1 MASFS
6 GPLNPWQRLGKID
19 VDQVESSKYKHSL
32 IHDQHDLDYPYIF
45 NLKILLRY
53 DRKVEI

>member
-1 MASFS
+1 MVSFS

-19 VDQVESSKYKHSL
+19 VDQIESFKYKDSL
-32 IHDQHDLDYPYIF
+32 IHNQYDLDYPYIF
-45 NLKILLRY
+45 NFKILVHY